1 MKNPLENY
9 KDQKVCIIGLGY
21 VGLTLALSMAEV
33 GFVVQGVEVR
43 DEVIDSLNS
52 FRAHFYEPGTT
63 KNLLLKTKDFYIQ
76 KIFQAIS
83 MPQYM

>member
-33 GFVVQGVEVR
+33 GFVVQGVEVHAR
-43 DEVIDSLNS
+43 RIHLSSSRTISRSD
-52 FRAHFYEPGTT
+52 AHTF
-63 KNLLLKTKDFYIQ
+63 LLGVQ
-76 KIFQAIS
+76 GCA
-83 MPQYM
+83 MRVQYPSPWAHGCKR